1 MLFFCYLCKR
11 IEGGKGE
18 ILCKALCENMLGI
31 IINPKSGKRAFR
43 AQRLYLWKLLKARR
57 LPFIYRVTKYAN
69 HAIEL
74 ARELVEEKGC
84 TQILIL
90 GGDGTLSEVIN
101 GIMRANLTSEQRAN
115 IQFGIMPRGTGND
128 FARHWGL
135 NNDFKRSLDIFFQ
148 GNAKF
153 IDVGCVTY
161 WRNNIEHHR
170 YFINSLGFGIEPMCC
185 RYAEQL
191 KYYIGSHSIN
201 YFFALIWSLAKYKN
215 PYLRLESHGETIVEG
230 KMFVTS
236 IANGSYVGGGMK
248 LNPNA
253 DPCDGVLHSMF
264 LTPPSFKEIMQ
275 AVPRL
280 FDGRFYELPF
290 VHPVVSSHLVLHTKQ
305 HQSFEAD
312 GVVMDVSG
320 PCKVTCMKGALQM
333 IVPKEFV

>member
-1 MLFFCYLCKR
+1 
-11 IEGGKGE
+11 
-18 ILCKALCENMLGI
+18 MLGI
-31 IINPKSGKRAFR
+31 IINPKSGKKAFR
-43 AQRLYLWKLLKARR
+43 KQRLYLWKLLKARR
-57 LPFIYRVTKYAN
+57 QPFTYRVTKYAG

-74 ARELVEEKGC
+74 GRELVEEKGC

-90 GGDGTLSEVIN
+90 GGDGTISEVIN
-101 GIMRANLTSEQRAN
+101 GIMRANLTDEQRKQ

-135 NNDFKRSLDIFFQ
+135 NKDFKRSLDIFFQ
-148 GNAKF
+148 GHNKP

-185 RYAEQL
+185 RYADKL
-191 KYYIGSHSIN
+191 KYYIGSHHIN
-201 YFFALIWSLAKYKN
+201 YFFALIYSLFKYKN
-215 PYLRLESHGETIVEG
+215 PHLRLDANGETIVEG

-236 IANGSYVGGGMK
+236 VANGSFVGGGMK
-248 LNPNA
+248 LNPDA

-264 LTPPSFKEIMQ
+264 LTPQSFKEFCQ

-280 FDGRFYELPF
+280 FDGRLHELSF
-290 VHPVVSSHLVLHTKQ
+290 IHPVVADNLLLHTKQ
-305 HQSFEAD
+305 YQSFEAD
-312 GVVMDVSG
+312 GVVMDVTG

-333 IVPKEFV
+333 IVPDYCL

>member
-1 MLFFCYLCKR
+1 
-11 IEGGKGE
+11 
-18 ILCKALCENMLGI
+18 MLGI

-43 AQRLYLWKLLKARR
+43 MQRLYLWKLLKKRR
-57 LPFIYRVTKYAN
+57 QPFIYRVTKYAN

-84 TQILIL
+84 DQILIL

-101 GIMRANLTSEQRAN
+101 GIMRADITPEQRAN

-135 NNDFKRSLDIFFQ
+135 NRDFKRSLDIFFQ
-148 GNAKF
+148 GCAKP

-201 YFFALIWSLAKYKN
+201 YFFALLWSLVKYKN
-215 PYLRLESHGETIVEG
+215 PYLRLESNGETIIKG

-248 LNPNA
+248 LNPDA

-264 LTPPSFKEIMQ
+264 LTPPSFREVLQ
-275 AVPRL
+275 AAPRL
-280 FDGRFYELPF
+280 FNGSFTQLPF
-290 VHPVVSSHLVLHTKQ
+290 VHPVVSNNLVLHTKK

-320 PCKVTCMKGALQM
+320 PCHVTCMKGALQM
-333 IVPKEFV
+333 IVPKECL